1 MDDAKLEC
9 NLMDPDL
16 SNLPDLCRL
25 IDDASKS
32 FQGRNKIVNY
42 LTNSEFLDKL
52 IKVFN
57 DCEDLENIGD
67 LYILGDIMRMISK
80 T

>member
-1 MDDAKLEC
+1 
-9 NLMDPDL
+9 MDPDFT
-16 SNLPDLCRL
+16 NLPDLARFL
-25 IDDASKS
+25 DDASKS
-32 FQGRNKIVNY
+32 FQGRNKSIEY
-42 LTNSEFLDKL
+42 IIKSDFLVKL

-80 T
+80 NLN

>member
-1 MDDAKLEC
+1 
-9 NLMDPDL
+9 MDPEL
-16 SNLPDLCRL
+16 SNLPDLFRL

-32 FQGRNKIVNY
+32 FQGRNKIVES
-42 LTNSEFLDKL
+42 LVNSDFLNKL

-57 DCEDLENIGD
+57 DCEDLENLGD